1 MQRSIAEIVRR
12 GLLAS
17 PKALPPF
24 LFYDDRGSAL
34 FEQITALPEY
44 YVTRTERSIFDANAE
59 VLAAELSPAAPAG
72 SRGGRGSVA
81 ILELGAGNASKTQ
94 TLLRAFARRQGRTR
108 YFPADVSP
116 AALADAAERVS
127 REEPDVAVTAIT
139 GTHGEALAAL
149 RRWEGALVVLFI
161 GSSIGNYDD
170 DEAAALLRDIRGT
183 LRDRGAL
190 LLGTDLRKPLDVL
203 LPAYD
208 DAQGVTAAFNKNV
221 LSRINRELEGG
232 FDLDSFRHVALWN
245 EGASRIEM
253 HLESLREQR
262 VRIAAL
268 GLDVHFAPGERI
280 HTESSQKYDDA
291 RVDRLLRSAD
301 LKRARS
307 FRDLRGWFAVHLVRP
322 I

>member
-1 MQRSIAEIVRR
+1 MGRSIAEVVRR

-17 PKALPPF
+17 PKTLPPF

-34 FEQITALPEY
+34 FEQITELPEY

-59 VLAAELSPAAPAG
+59 TIAAELSPVAPPG
-72 SRGGRGSVA
+72 SRGGRGAVA

-94 TLLRAFARRQGRTR
+94 TLLRAFGRRQGKTR

-116 AALADAAERVS
+116 AALAEAAERVA
-127 REEPDVAVTAIT
+127 REEPDVVVTPIA

-149 RRWEGALVVLFI
+149 RRWEGTLVVLFI
-161 GSSIGNYDD
+161 GSSIGNYED
-170 DEAAALLRDIRGT
+170 DEAAMLLRDIRATMG
-183 LRDRGAL
+183 DRGAL
-190 LLGTDLRKPLDVL
+190 LLGTDLRKSLDVL

-262 VRIAAL
+262 VRIEAL
-268 GLDVHFAPGERI
+268 GLDVRFAPGERI

-291 RVDRLLRSAD
+291 RIDRLLRSAD
-301 LKRARS
+301 LERART
-307 FRDLRGWFAVHLVRP
+307 FRDGRGWFGVHLVRP
-322 I
+322 G